1 VPEKYRSKA
10 NSAIRDERDKNNE
23 HEAQFSL
30 QARLEHKLDE
40 EDDATY

>member
-10 NSAIRDERDKNNE
+10 NSAIRDERDENNE

-30 QARLEHKLDE
+30 QARLEHKLDK